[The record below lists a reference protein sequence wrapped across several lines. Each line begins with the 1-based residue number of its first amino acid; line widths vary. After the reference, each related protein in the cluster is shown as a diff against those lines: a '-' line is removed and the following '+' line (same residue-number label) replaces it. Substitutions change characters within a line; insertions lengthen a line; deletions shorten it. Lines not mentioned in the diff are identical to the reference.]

1 MKNKNLHV
9 RLPEELLNEFTKIT
23 DKKAINR
30 SELVRRWIENYLE
43 EIRSMNKKYYY
54 GVACPFCGHMNN
66 IKIDPAELPEAE
78 LATQCGVCKIV
89 FPFTEE
95 DLSK

>member
-1 MKNKNLHV
+1 M
-9 RLPEELLNEFTKIT
+9 E
-23 DKKAINR
+23 
-30 SELVRRWIENYLE
+30 
-43 EIRSMNKKYYY
+43 KKYY
-54 GVACPFCGHMNN
+54 GAVCPFCGHMNN

-89 FPFTEE
+89 FPFSEE